1 MNERIKEIRKH
12 FGLTQQEFADRLQIK
27 RGAIANY
34 EIGRNVP
41 IDAVISLIC
50 REFNINEN
58 WLRTGNGEMKQE
70 LPPEDE
76 VAAVISNVLEDI
88 GCENSIYTLVKELLL
103 KYEKLDAKS
112 KKVIDEYADD
122 VIKGY
127 VQKREGR

>member
-103 KYEKLDAKS
+103 KYEKLDSKS
-112 KKVIDEYADD
+112 KKVIDEYADE

-127 VQKREGR
+127 IQKREEF

>member
-1 MNERIKEIRKH
+1 MKLSQEKFGNKLGVSRDVINNIENNRLSRPEQKEPLYR
-12 FGLTQQEFADRLQIK
+12 
-27 RGAIANY
+27 
-34 EIGRNVP
+34 
-41 IDAVISLIC
+41 LIC
-50 REFNINEN
+50 QEFNINEN
-58 WLRTGNGEMKQE
+58 WLRTGEGEMFQA

-76 VAAVISNVLEDI
+76 VASAISGVLEDI

-127 VQKREGR
+127 IQKREER